1 MKRLIVNA
9 DDFGLTSGINRA
21 IIQAHNSGIVTSA
34 SLMANSRAFDSAVEL
49 AKTAPSLS
57 VGCHVVLI
65 DGRPITPA
73 ARIPSLAPGEDG
85 NSAVFRGSL
94 VAVAACILQRRIRPE
109 EVRAEAM
116 AQIRRIQ
123 ATGIRVSHFDSH
135 KHTHVFPSLLK
146 PLLQAAKTCGVRAL
160 RNPFAPRKPLQIG
173 RLLRNPVLW
182 PRYGPVKLLRIL
194 ARSFRAAVAAEDMVT
209 PDGTFGIV
217 VTGCL
222 TPELFAS
229 IATCIPEGTW
239 EFVCHPGYVDDEL
252 RMVET
257 RLCDA
262 RGTELEVL
270 TSGAARRSLEAN
282 GVELISY
289 LDLLAAPAIS

>member
-1 MKRLIVNA
+1 MKRLIINA
-9 DDFGLTSGINRA
+9 DDFGLTAGINRA
-21 IIQAHNSGIVTSA
+21 IIQAHNSGVVTSA
-34 SLMANSRAFDSAVEL
+34 SLMANSRAFDGAVEL
-49 AKTAPSLS
+49 AKSAPRLS

-65 DGRPITPA
+65 DGGPITPTA
-73 ARIPSLAPGEDG
+73 QIPSLAPGVRGKPD
-85 NSAVFRGSL
+85 VFRDSL
-94 VAVAACILQRRIRPE
+94 VAMAACALQRRIRPE

-135 KHTHVFPSLLK
+135 KHTHVFPALLK
-146 PLLQAAKTCGVRAL
+146 PLLQAAKICGVRAV
-160 RNPFAPRKPLQIG
+160 RNPFSPRKPLQIG

-270 TSGAARRSLEAN
+270 TSGAAQPRGQWS
-282 GVELISY
+282 GV
-289 LDLLAAPAIS
+289 DLLP